1 MLNTNFVLQAVLN
14 GLLIGG
20 VYSLVAVGLNLI
32 FGVMKIVNFAHG
44 ALMMLG
50 MYIAYWSSTL
60 LAINPYLT
68 IFLVVPVM
76 FSLGA
81 GIQNFLIN
89 PIIDAPGHNQLLL
102 TLGVSLFLEN
112 LAMFLWSPDYRLL
125 NTPMSEINYYI
136 GDLSISMVK
145 LMAFVISMFCSAVL
159 FYILT
164 RTDLGKAI
172 RAASEERDGAI
183 LMGINVRR
191 LYYICFG
198 IGAACAGVAG
208 ATITPFFPVYPHVG
222 GLFVITAFVVVVLG
236 GMGNFT
242 GAFVGGLI
250 IGVAES
256 VGAIFLPSSMKSI
269 VSFSIFILILLF
281 KPTGIFGGRR
291 E

>member
-76 FSLGA
+76 FALGA
-81 GIQNFLIN
+81 AIQNFLIN

-112 LAMFLWSPDYRLL
+112 LAMFLWTPDYRLL
-125 NTPMSEINYYI
+125 STPMSEINYYI
-136 GDLSISMVK
+136 GELSISMVK
-145 LMAFVISMFCSAVL
+145 LMAFVISMLCSAGL
-159 FYILT
+159 FYLLT
-164 RTDLGKAI
+164 HTDLGKAI

-191 LYYICFG
+191 LYFICFG

>member
-1 MLNTNFVLQAVLN
+1 MLNANFVTQAVIN
-14 GLLIGG
+14 GILIGG

-50 MYIAYWSSTL
+50 MYIAYWAATL
-60 LAINPYLT
+60 FAVNPYLSP
-68 IFLVVPVM
+68 LVVIPLM
-76 FSLGA
+76 FLLGA
-81 GIQNFLIN
+81 VIQSFLIN
-89 PIIDAPGHNQLLL
+89 PIITAPEHNQLLL

-112 LAMFLWSPDYRLL
+112 LALFLWSPDYRVLA
-125 NTPMSEINYYI
+125 TPLARINYYF
-136 GDLSISMVK
+136 GDLSISLVRLLAFGVSMV
-145 LMAFVISMFCSAVL
+145 ASAAL
-159 FYILT
+159 YLLLT

-172 RAASEERDGAI
+172 RAASEEREGAI

-191 LYYICFG
+191 IFFICFG

-208 ATITPFFPVYPHVG
+208 ATIAPFFPVYPHVG

-236 GMGNFT
+236 GMGSFT
-242 GAFVGGLI
+242 GAFAGGLI

-256 VGAIFLPSSMKSI
+256 LGAIFLPGSMKAI

-281 KPTGIFGGRR
+281 KPTGLFGGRR
-291 E
+291 G